1 MLLGELILH
10 CFHARTNAHV
20 LHLTT
25 KSYAVHV
32 ALNGFYDEIIT
43 LADSLAEAGSA
54 FGLLTFPDVPYE
66 PAKSADDLLDTL
78 LGRVDEYIEDTDEGH
93 LISIAEEIKALV
105 ASTLYKLRFL
115 K

>member
-25 KSYAVHV
+25 KSRAVHT
-32 ALNGFYDEIIT
+32 ALNDFYDEIID
-43 LADSLAEAGSA
+43 LVDSLAEAGSA
-54 FGLLTFPDVPYE
+54 FGLLTFPAVPYE
-66 PAKSADDLLDTL
+66 PTKDPVELLETL
-78 LGRVDEYIEDTDEGH
+78 LGQVDEYIDATDEGH
-93 LISIAEEIKALV
+93 LISLADEIKVLI

>member
-32 ALNGFYDEIIT
+32 ALNDFYDEVIDLT
-43 LADSLAEAGSA
+43 DGLAEAGSA
-54 FGLLTFPDVPYE
+54 FGLLTFPAVPYE
-66 PAKSADDLLDTL
+66 PSKDADEMLESLMAK
-78 LGRVDEYIEDTDEGH
+78 VDEYIDGTDEGH
-93 LISIAEEIKALV
+93 LISIAEEIKALI

>member
-32 ALNGFYDEIIT
+32 ALNDFYDEIVD

-54 FGLLTFPDVPYE
+54 FGLLTFPTVPYE
-66 PAKSADDLLDTL
+66 PSKNTEELMEELLAK
-78 LGRVDEYIEDTDEGH
+78 VDEYIEATDEGH
-93 LISIAEEIKALV
+93 LINIAEEIKALI

>member
-10 CFHARTNAHV
+10 CFHARTNTHV

-25 KSYAVHV
+25 KSFAAHK
-32 ALNGFYDEIIT
+32 ALNDFYDGIID

-54 FGLLTFPDVPYE
+54 FGLLTFPAVPYE
-66 PAKSADDLLDTL
+66 PSKDAVELLETL
-78 LGRVDEYIEDTDEGH
+78 MGQVDEYIEATDEGH
-93 LISIAEEIKALV
+93 LISIAEEIKALI

>member
-54 FGLLTFPDVPYE
+54 FGLLTFPPVPYAPSKDAE
-66 PAKSADDLLDTL
+66 ELMEELLAK
-78 LGRVDEYIEDTDEGH
+78 VDEYIEDTDEGH
-93 LISIAEEIKALV
+93 LINIAEEIKALI

>member
-54 FGLLTFPDVPYE
+54 FGLLTFPAVPYE
-66 PAKSADDLLDTL
+66 PSKNTEELMESLMA
-78 LGRVDEYIEDTDEGH
+78 RVDEYIDATDEGH
-93 LISIAEEIKALV
+93 LINIAEEIKALI